1 MRQEITQGF
10 QVQIG
15 DVIQFDY
22 SLVCLWEQSQIE
34 SIVEKINADGRMQ
47 VISYNVDVKNS
58 WYSDLVSF
66 QVKVLQNP
74 FPVLILVMAIGAIAT
89 SLFVYLSLNK
99 IFLISREVPQ
109 AVTGITST
117 VSLGLIAVIAIAII
131 YGLKMFRT

>member
-1 MRQEITQGF
+1 MQEITQGF

-22 SLVCLWEQSQIE
+22 SLICLWEQSQIE

-47 VISYNVDVKNS
+47 VLSYNVDVKNS

-74 FPVLILVMAIGAIAT
+74 FPVLILVMAIGAIGT

-109 AVTGITST
+109 AMTGITST
-117 VSLGLIAVIAIAII
+117 VSLGLIAVITIAII
-131 YGLKMFRT
+131 YGIKMFKG

>member
-1 MRQEITQGF
+1 
-10 QVQIG
+10 
-15 DVIQFDY
+15 
-22 SLVCLWEQSQIE
+22 LWEQSQIE

-47 VISYNVDVKNS
+47 VLSYNVDVKNS

-74 FPVLILVMAIGAIAT
+74 FPVLILVMAIGAIGT

-109 AVTGITST
+109 AMTGITST
-117 VSLGLIAVIAIAII
+117 VSLGLIAVITIAII
-131 YGLKMFRT
+131 YGIKIFKG